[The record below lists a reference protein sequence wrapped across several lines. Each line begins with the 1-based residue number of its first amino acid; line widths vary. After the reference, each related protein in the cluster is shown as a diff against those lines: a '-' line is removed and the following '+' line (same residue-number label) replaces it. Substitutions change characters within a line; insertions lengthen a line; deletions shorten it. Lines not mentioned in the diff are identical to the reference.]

1 MKAEKICGFDH
12 SVSLSVSKTSI
23 KIYRA
28 GGKSRDWCF
37 LSPAWCCRGLFLSGC
52 RGQDCLLGTLV
63 ALCRREG
70 GKRKSGTQQHTR
82 THRHISSTLKRNSM
96 PAPVDIC
103 FHRCAH
109 PMWLRLALHTHRAML
124 RWCANTG
131 CWGISVRRK
140 EQLCCLGADGNDDE
154 SLKRRKQVKEKTRG
168 MEEASYA
175 RKFIRLI
182 YCKLFTDTSLRKTG
196 IIWRTCRLS
205 SAVWYS
211 KENGE
216 ITWKDWSK
224 PHMGIVFFFFF
235 F

>member
-1 MKAEKICGFDH
+1 MPFYTANISVSSFLWLRPIHNLRASFKRSTPGVYRILPLKKKEKKCFGLSSIKFLQRWFCNISACLFKMKAEKICGFDH

-124 RWCANTG
+124 RWCANT
-131 CWGISVRRK
+131 V
-140 EQLCCLGADGNDDE
+140 GAGALAWD
-154 SLKRRKQVKEKTRG
+154 
-168 MEEASYA
+168 A
-175 RKFIRLI
+175 RNS
-182 YCKLFTDTSLRKTG
+182 C
-196 IIWRTCRLS
+196 
-205 SAVWYS
+205 V
-211 KENGE
+211 
-216 ITWKDWSK
+216 
-224 PHMGIVFFFFF
+224 V
-235 F
+235 